1 MSGTTTQERWGKV
14 ERISFRNTL
23 KEAIW
28 YNEIVFVLGSSV
40 SNSTPC
46 EIFDFGSY
54 KDGECGLAS
63 QYKMWVIE
71 SLKMCISELHSEGLL
86 LQEYVL

>member
-46 EIFDFGSY
+46 EIFDLAATKMGNVVLPVNI
-54 KDGECGLAS
+54 KCG
-63 QYKMWVIE
+63 
-71 SLKMCISELHSEGLL
+71 
-86 LQEYVL
+86 